1 MRVLVFGT
9 FDLLHPGH
17 LSVFEQARALHDRV
31 ELHAVVARDATVEV
45 VKGLA
50 PVDDENE
57 RVKNVASF
65 VDRAHLGSFGDK
77 YVLIE
82 QIRPDIIALG
92 YDQTHFVDSL
102 QSVLASRGFEP
113 RIVRLK
119 AYMPEIFKSS
129 LLRGFTSD
137 SSV

>member
-1 MRVLVFGT
+1 MKVLVFGT

-17 LSVFEQARALHDRV
+17 ISLFEQARELHDGV
-31 ELHAVVARDATVEV
+31 ELHAVVARDATVQV
-45 VKGLA
+45 VKGHA

-57 RVKNVASF
+57 RVKNVSSF

-92 YDQTHFVDSL
+92 YDRTHFVDSL

-113 RIVRLK
+113 HIVRLK
-119 AYMPEIFKSS
+119 AYMPEIYKSS
-129 LLRGFTSD
+129 LLRAFTSG
-137 SSV
+137 SSA

>member
-1 MRVLVFGT
+1 MRILVFGT

-17 LSVFEQARALHDRV
+17 ISLFEQARELHDGA
-31 ELHAVVARDATVEV
+31 ELHAIVARDATVHV

-65 VDRAHLGSFGDK
+65 VDRAHLGYFGDK
-77 YVLIE
+77 YALIE

-92 YDQTHFVDSL
+92 YDQKHFVSSL
-102 QSVLASRGFEP
+102 RGALASRGLEP

-119 AYMPEIFKSS
+119 PYMPEIYKSS

-137 SSV
+137 SSG